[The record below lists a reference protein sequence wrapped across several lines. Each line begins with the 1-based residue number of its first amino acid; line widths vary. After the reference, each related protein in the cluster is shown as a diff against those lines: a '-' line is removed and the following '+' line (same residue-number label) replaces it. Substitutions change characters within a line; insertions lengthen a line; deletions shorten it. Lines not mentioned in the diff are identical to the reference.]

1 MYNKIFQHF
10 IKLTLLVVFAGLARL
25 LADGVM
31 VKDDFIITKDGV
43 SALRY
48 IGTKSDVII
57 PEGVKYVTDDTFL
70 ISTNFV
76 TLSIPASVEDFDAE
90 LLLCQKLRSISVSPS
105 NSRYVSKDGVLY
117 SKDMKTLMKY
127 PIGNSTPTFSV
138 PNGVKE
144 IGWGAFR
151 NCQIIKS
158 ILLKK

>member
-1 MYNKIFQHF
+1 MYNKIFQYF
-10 IKLTLLVVFAGLARL
+10 IKLTLLVVFVSLARL

-76 TLSIPASVEDFDAE
+76 TLSIPATVERFDAD
-90 LLLCQKLRSISVSPS
+90 LYYCQKLRSISVSPN
-105 NSRYVSKDGVLY
+105 NSAYVSKDGVLY
-117 SKDMKTLMKY
+117 SKEVPRY
-127 PIGNSTPTFSV
+127 FQWVSSTV
-138 PNGVKE
+138 G
-144 IGWGAFR
+144 
-151 NCQIIKS
+151 
-158 ILLKK
+158 